1 MDNNFKEMFLENIRQ
16 KLETNKNVSDTHIT
30 PEQVLAAV
38 KALEYC
44 AQDIE
49 TAAQA
54 IVERNYLTSLK
65 DAIGLVH
72 FTHDAFLF
80 ERYAY
85 HWFDSLREITSIYPI
100 ELDYTIR

>member
-1 MDNNFKEMFLENIRQ
+1 MDNNLKKMFLDNIRQ
-16 KLETNKNVSDTHIT
+16 KLETNKSNSVVQFTA
-30 PEQVLAAV
+30 EQVLMGI

-65 DAIGLVH
+65 DAIGLVQ

-85 HWFDSLREITSIYPI
+85 HWLDSLHEITSIYPI

>member
-1 MDNNFKEMFLENIRQ
+1 MFLENIRQ
-16 KLETNKNVSDTHIT
+16 KLETNNSFSTNHIT
-30 PEQVLAAV
+30 PEQVLAAI

-44 AQDIE
+44 AQDVE

-54 IVERNYLTSLK
+54 LIERDYLSSQEEALAIVQL
-65 DAIGLVH
+65 
-72 FTHDAFLF
+72 THDAFLF

-85 HWFDSLREITSIYPI
+85 HWLDSLREITSIYPI